1 MVFTDYL
8 PSIDKKNFIGR
19 WFLFCMESRYLNRSC
34 VFAGRLLSIWAGY
47 FAVGKRKSYRFPV
60 GLAGII
66 VEI

>member
-1 MVFTDYL
+1 
-8 PSIDKKNFIGR
+8 
-19 WFLFCMESRYLNRSC
+19 MESRYLNRSC